1 MGQDATASCPGQGQF
16 AVVVCIVS
24 CINLWAGN
32 PLWNVRISGQMIAFV
47 LLRVLLVL
55 LLVAA
60 NAFFAAA
67 EFALVS
73 VRDTRIQQLIDAR
86 RIGARILQRLHRRL
100 DEVVNGVQLG
110 VTVVSLTLGWIG
122 EPMVAHFVESFQ
134 FLQRVPH
141 AMVYAHTIAIVIAF
155 GLITFMHVILGELV
169 PKSLAL
175 QRAEQVA
182 LAVAAPM
189 DVFLTLTRPVTFI
202 MGKSAGYVLR
212 IFGLRKMRQG
222 PVHSPDEVKLIV
234 SASRELGQIAQAQ
247 EEMVHHA
254 LELENI
260 TAREVM
266 VPRPDIF
273 SLPGDLTLQEAL
285 DHVVEEQHS
294 RVPVYDPKS
303 GPEHIIGV
311 LYAKDLMR
319 WVLRLTARP
328 LHPMPAR
335 GPDVR
340 IGDMK
345 IGETTIGE
353 MKISQMMHDAL
364 VVPET
369 KPLSELLDEFKERKR
384 HMAIV
389 VDEFG
394 STAGLITVEDILEQL
409 VGEIEDE
416 FDVVPHQP
424 SALGESKS
432 LVLDGTVGL
441 RDLESQYD
449 LLLPRDAGFETL
461 AGFMLSRL
469 QKIPAIGDSCY
480 YGGRRFTV
488 QEMDGYR
495 ISRVKIEDV
504 QPVAVQAGA

>member
-1 MGQDATASCPGQGQF
+1 
-16 AVVVCIVS
+16 
-24 CINLWAGN
+24 
-32 PLWNVRISGQMIAFV
+32 MIAFV

-55 LLVAA
+55 FLVAA

-73 VRDTRIQQLIDAR
+73 VRDTRIQQLIDSH
-86 RIGARILQRLHRRL
+86 RIGARILQRLHRNL
-100 DEVVNGVQLG
+100 DQVVNGVQLG

-122 EPMVAHFVESFQ
+122 EPMVAHFVESLQ

-141 AMVYAHTIAIVIAF
+141 ALVYAHTIAIVIAF
-155 GLITFMHVILGELV
+155 GLITCMHVILGELV

-189 DVFLTLTRPVTFI
+189 DVFLTLTRPLIFV
-202 MGKSAGYVLR
+202 MGKAAGSVLR
-212 IFGLRKMRQG
+212 VFGLRKVRQG
-222 PVHSPDEVKLIV
+222 PVHSPDELKLIAT
-234 SASRELGQIAQAQ
+234 ASRELGQIAQTQ

-273 SLPGDLTLQEAL
+273 SLPGDLSLQEAI
-285 DHVVEEQHS
+285 DRVVEEQHS
-294 RVPVYDPKS
+294 RIPVYDPKS

-319 WVLRLTARP
+319 WVGLRLAARP
-328 LHPMPAR
+328 LQTMPPR
-335 GPDVR
+335 VSD
-340 IGDMK
+340 
-345 IGETTIGE
+345 
-353 MKISQMMHDAL
+353 MKISQVMHDAL

-369 KPLSELLDEFKERKR
+369 KPLSELLEEFKERKR

-394 STAGLITVEDILEQL
+394 STAGVITVEDILEQL

-416 FDVVPHQP
+416 FDVVTLKAVH
-424 SALGESKS
+424 SGEGKV
-432 LVLDGTVGL
+432 LVLDGTAGL

-461 AGFMLSRL
+461 AGFMLARL
-469 QKIPAIGDSCY
+469 QKIPAVGDSCY
-480 YGGRRFTV
+480 YGGRRFV
-488 QEMDGYR
+488 VEEMEGHR
-495 ISRVKIEDV
+495 IAKVRIEDV
-504 QPVAVQAGA
+504 QPVAAQAGD

>member
-1 MGQDATASCPGQGQF
+1 
-16 AVVVCIVS
+16 
-24 CINLWAGN
+24 
-32 PLWNVRISGQMIAFV
+32 MIAFV

-86 RIGARILQRLHRRL
+86 RIGARILQRLHRHL

-141 AMVYAHTIAIVIAF
+141 AMVYAHTIAIAIAF

-189 DVFLTLTRPVTFI
+189 EVFLTLTRPVTFI
-202 MGKSAGYVLR
+202 MGQAAGSVLR
-212 IFGLRKMRQG
+212 IFGLRRVRQG

-247 EEMVHHA
+247 EEMVHRA

-285 DHVVEEQHS
+285 EHVVEEQHS
-294 RVPVYDPKS
+294 RVPVYDPQS

-311 LYAKDLMR
+311 LYSKDLMR

-328 LHPMPAR
+328 LQAMPAR
-335 GPDVR
+335 IADM
-340 IGDMK
+340 IGEMK
-345 IGETTIGE
+345 IGETKIGEMKIGEAKIGE
-353 MKISQMMHDAL
+353 MKISQVMHDAL

-369 KPLSELLDEFKERKR
+369 KPLAELLDEFKERKR

-416 FDVVPHQP
+416 FDIVPHPP
-424 SALGESKS
+424 SQLGESKS

-469 QKIPAIGDSCY
+469 QKIPALGDSCY
-480 YGGRRFTV
+480 YGGRRFAV
-488 QEMDGYR
+488 QEMDGHR

-504 QPVAVQAGA
+504 QPAAAQAGD